1 MRIAIDG
8 TTLCASDGS
17 RGAGI
22 EHYTWNIVSA
32 LIKAAK
38 GHELFIATP
47 PALTRVRK
55 AELEALGPN
64 VTLISSYG
72 PKLSFVSRHGIL
84 PLRMGIRRPDV
95 LFSPFGQVPLA
106 WRGKTVITVH
116 DLAIYEHPEWF
127 EDRQDFSTRVLVPKS
142 LERADAI
149 IAVSKAT
156 QSKLHEL
163 FPFTDGVTHVVHE
176 GVDLNDAYSA
186 LEQMDPVSSRFPYD
200 RDFVLYLGTVEPR
213 KNLIHAFKAFDK
225 FLQSRPEQAGE
236 VRFIIAGK
244 KGWHTT
250 EIENELMRVN
260 HSWANVEPSG
270 VIQFLG
276 PVTEQEKWT
285 LMARAACLLYPS
297 YDEGFGLPVLEA
309 MAVGTPVITSTR
321 GALPEVGGDAA
332 MYFEPE
338 DVEGMSLA
346 LTQCLLVPEGVRE
359 LLELGIERAASFSWE
374 KAAEETLRIIE
385 TVGQKTE
392 SD

>member
-22 EHYTWNIVSA
+22 EHYTWNIVSYMA
-32 LIKAAK
+32 RAARE
-38 GHELFIATP
+38 HELFIATP
-47 PALTRVRK
+47 PALTRIRR

-64 VTLISSYG
+64 VTLLPSYG

-84 PLRMGIRRPDV
+84 PIRMGLRRPEV

-106 WRGKTVITVH
+106 WRGKTVVTVH

-156 QSKLHEL
+156 EAKLHEL
-163 FPFTDGVTHVVHE
+163 FPYTEGMTHVVHE
-176 GVDLNDAYSA
+176 GVDLADAYSA
-186 LEQMDPVSSRFPYD
+186 LEEMDAVSTRFPYD

-213 KNLIHAFKAFDK
+213 KNLINAFKAFDR
-225 FLQSRPEQAGE
+225 FLESRPEQASD
-236 VRFIIAGK
+236 VRFIVAGK

-250 EIENELMRVN
+250 EIEEELMAVN
-260 HSWANVEPSG
+260 NKWSGVEPTG

-285 LMARAACLLYPS
+285 LMARASCLLYPS
-297 YDEGFGLPVLEA
+297 FDEGFGLPVLEA
-309 MAVGTPVITSTR
+309 MAVGTPVITSNR

-338 DVEGMSLA
+338 DVDGMSLA
-346 LTQCLLVPEGVRE
+346 LTQCLLVPEGVYT
-359 LLELGIERAASFSWE
+359 LLEEGITRAASFSWE
-374 KAAEETLRIIE
+374 KAAEQTLGIIE
-385 TVGQKTE
+385 TVGQKTTE
-392 SD
+392 